1 MDATQWVRASPFI
14 SFHFF
19 FLVIN
24 RAHHATTIAVAFR
37 FSFFLSCDM
46 RWCRIPST
54 YPQFHILHVCW
65 FFGSLLRLAC
75 WGWQKKN
82 NRSTHDTFNGT
93 RKNGATKKSTH
104 EIVTRYTWVCPFRLN
119 FQFFIYLH
127 FWCVASKYFSIF
139 NFLILND
146 VHSFFLV
153 HICCSSMRTTGII
166 CTSQSEFERKKKL
179 IIVCNLFCLRWSK
192 CRRSSQARENNN
204 KNKIFSPSRR
214 IWKIEEEEK
223 MNQRTKA
230 GKLYFII
237 DLACLLKRPL
247 SPSVRSFTHSKS
259 PSSPIAPF
267 LLQPLFIHFSLCFAC
282 IHLYLRRSLRIEY
295 RVKRKS
301 WADTFFFCV
310 KSFCR
315 RRCCWCSHKWE
326 CCLPLKHKINIRRF
340 MLLTVWRLTQ
350 DDKIEKLAFNWVKK
364 RMWVLSSPTMKTTTN
379 AQTAYPGPNTCGKI
393 AQLNGL
399 NPNTYFVY
407 LC

>member
-1 MDATQWVRASPFI
+1 MPRPLLLLFVFLSFCHAICVDVAYLVPTHSSTSYMCVDFSVHFFAWLAEADKKKIIEAPTIHSTEPEKMEQRKKARMKSLHVTLEFALFDWIFSFSFI
-14 SFHFF
+14 SIFDVLRVNTLAFSTFWYSMTCIRFF
-19 FLVIN
+19 WYIF
-24 RAHHATTIAVAFR
+24 VALQCAPLELFAQAKAN
-37 FSFFLSCDM
+37 L
-46 RWCRIPST
+46 
-54 YPQFHILHVCW
+54 
-65 FFGSLLRLAC
+65 
-75 WGWQKKN
+75 
-82 NRSTHDTFNGT
+82 
-93 RKNGATKKSTH
+93 
-104 EIVTRYTWVCPFRLN
+104 
-119 FQFFIYLH
+119 
-127 FWCVASKYFSIF
+127 
-139 NFLILND
+139 
-146 VHSFFLV
+146 
-153 HICCSSMRTTGII
+153 
-166 CTSQSEFERKKKL
+166 KKKKKQ

-214 IWKIEEEEK
+214 IWKIEEEKK

-364 RMWVLSSPTMKTTTN
+364 RMWVVSSPTMKTTTN